1 MNLLPI
7 RVLVLA
13 SFISAIFLPGSQM
26 QARDLLGQGDDLSE
40 YIKTSKKLYVKG
52 KSKIS
57 AWLEGEFYLYSTTA
71 EFETG
76 QPLVI
81 TSPKKLSIPFWV
93 VFENSTKMGPQKGI
107 FTIMSLMYGALRSN
121 EGTAI
126 NPKTKQALS
135 ILEEFAGDAEKVN
148 RDLVYLPCFYSRHN
162 RNELEL
168 SFYAVEELCKRIR
181 NRYNQVRPLNLL
193 YAAECFI
200 RLRQIRDAGMFLK
213 DLLTLDPDFVPAKVY
228 QHQLE
233 SDTEKAD
240 SLLKELKENKATIG
254 L

>member
-26 QARDLLGQGDDLSE
+26 QALDLLEQGDDLSE
-40 YIKTSKKLYVKG
+40 YIKTSNKLYEKG

-57 AWLEGEFYLYSTTA
+57 AWLEREFYLYSTIA
-71 EFETG
+71 ESETG

-81 TSPKKLSIPFWV
+81 TS
-93 VFENSTKMGPQKGI
+93 PQKGI

-135 ILEEFAGDAEKVN
+135 ILEEFAGDAEKGN
-148 RDLVYLPCFYSRHN
+148 RDLVYL
-162 RNELEL
+162 
-168 SFYAVEELCKRIR
+168 LCKRIR
-181 NRYNQVRPLNLL
+181 NRYNQVHPLNLL
-193 YAAECFI
+193 YTAECFI

-213 DLLTLDPDFVPAKVY
+213 DLLTLDPDFVPAKVN

-233 SDTEKAD
+233 SDTDKAD
-240 SLLKELKENKATIG
+240 SLLKELKENTVTIG